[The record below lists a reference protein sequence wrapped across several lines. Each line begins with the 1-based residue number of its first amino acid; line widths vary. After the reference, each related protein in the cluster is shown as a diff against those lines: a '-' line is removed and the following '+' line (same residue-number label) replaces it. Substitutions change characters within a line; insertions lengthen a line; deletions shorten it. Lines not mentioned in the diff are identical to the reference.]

1 LREIPVKTIERLS
14 LYRRIL
20 KEELAKNNEF
30 IYSHDLA
37 DLTNKNSA
45 QIRRDLMYL
54 DKLTSTQKGYYTT
67 EIIEKIDKLLDS
79 SDMQKMAII
88 GVGNMGKALI
98 NFFKGRGKNLSITA
112 CFEIDPDKI
121 GRIISGCRC
130 YSIDDLEKIIKQKK
144 ITIGIIAV
152 PELKAQKTAD
162 LLIKAE
168 IKAIVNIAPV
178 PIKVPESVYVENVD
192 LTSSFEKTAYFAKII
207 K

>member
-1 LREIPVKTIERLS
+1 MREIPAKTIERLS

-20 KEELAKNNEF
+20 KEELAKKSDF
-30 IYSHDLA
+30 IHSHDLA
-37 DLTNKNSA
+37 DLTNKNPA
-45 QIRRDLMYL
+45 QVRRDLMYV
-54 DKLTSTQKGYYTT
+54 DKLTSSQKGYYTI
-67 EIIEKIDKLLDS
+67 EIIEKINNLLDS

-98 NFFKGRGKNLSITA
+98 NFFKNRGKNLSIA
-112 CFEIDPDKI
+112 AGFEIDPDKI

-130 YSIDDLEKIIKQKK
+130 YHIDELKKIIQQKK

-162 LLIKAE
+162 LLVDIG

-192 LTSSFEKTAYFAKII
+192 LTSSFEKTAYFAKTI
-207 K
+207 